1 MTVSLWFSA
10 KDKATNYNAD
20 IADNGNFESSKYD
33 AKLLANTKAD
43 GILRNIPTSVPLK
56 YLNNF
61 WRSFKMLLIKGKVEF
76 KFKWTNHSVLSDND
90 NDDAHSNNIIFS
102 IKDTKLHV
110 SVVRKIKN

>member
-1 MTVSLWFSA
+1 
-10 KDKATNYNAD
+10 
-20 IADNGNFESSKYD
+20 
-33 AKLLANTKAD
+33 
-43 GILRNIPTSVPLK
+43 
-56 YLNNF
+56 
-61 WRSFKMLLIKGKVEF
+61 MLLIKGKVEF